1 MIKTNKYIFSK
12 SKKLGAANIEYVDLN
27 KDEISMFKIVDFI
40 KTEASKL
47 IKEGDIAVIKT
58 KDVPPCYLP
67 NLLKDPFQ
75 VETLLKDNYNN

>member
-1 MIKTNKYIFSK
+1 
-12 SKKLGAANIEYVDLN
+12 
-27 KDEISMFKIVDFI
+27 MFKIVDFI

-75 VETLLKDNYNN
+75 VETLLKDNYNH